1 MRFKTV
7 MLLSKNV
14 ESVNHNQKFIH
25 MADSLE
31 LQQVI
36 CPSCE
41 QVITSFNPFAAE
53 VECPYCHNK
62 AFNPLITAK
71 KIPVPERLIVFQTQE
86 SDFEKAMISN
96 LVEHDYVPTDIFN
109 CINPDN
115 VIKAY
120 LPMFL
125 YEGQYQSSW
134 SCNIAYEATEVRAT
148 SDGKGVKN
156 ESVKKYAPKTGTSHG
171 NFAFLCLAYEGK
183 DIPEELR
190 NFSTQFPYNAMA
202 SKEYDPNL
210 LGLDLEDSPMTLPL
224 DADTDLIWNK
234 YGDSLVN
241 QMATKRAKQ
250 QLLGEDIK
258 DFRTS
263 CSYNL
268 KHNGRFVLAPFWFV
282 YYTYNNEKHYFIMD
296 GLGENT
302 AMTTPVNQEEVA
314 FVNGKKR
321 IKTIVSWLWPL
332 AILMWFLFDFVT
344 ALAAL
349 GVWFVAKIIVKA
361 VMNKQIKNRLA
372 ASREARRVAA
382 TKL

>member
-1 MRFKTV
+1 
-7 MLLSKNV
+7 
-14 ESVNHNQKFIH
+14 

-36 CPSCE
+36 CPSCK
-41 QVITSFNPFAAE
+41 QVITSFSPFAAE

-71 KIPVPERLIVFQTQE
+71 KIPVPERLIVFKTNE
-86 SDFEKAMISN
+86 NDFEQALISN
-96 LVEHDYVPTDIFN
+96 LVERDYVPTDIFN

-134 SCNIAYEATEVRAT
+134 SCKVAYEATEVRAT

-156 ESVKKYAPKTGTSHG
+156 KTVKKYAPQTGTSQG

-190 NFSTQFPYNAMA
+190 TFSTQFPYNTMA

-210 LGLDLEDSPMTLPL
+210 LGLDAEDSPMTLPL

-241 QMATKRAKQ
+241 QMASDNAKQ
-250 QLLGEDIK
+250 QLSGEDIK
-258 DFRTS
+258 DFRAS
-263 CSYNL
+263 NSYNL

-314 FVNGKKR
+314 FVNGKER

-332 AILMWFLFDFVT
+332 AILMWFLLDFTAALVT
-344 ALAAL
+344 L
-349 GVWFVAKIIVKA
+349 GVWFVAKIIVNMT
-361 VMNKQIKNRLA
+361 MNKQIQSRLDT
-372 ASREARRVAA
+372 SCEARRAA
-382 TKL
+382 AANL

>member
-1 MRFKTV
+1 
-7 MLLSKNV
+7 
-14 ESVNHNQKFIH
+14 

-36 CPSCE
+36 CPSCK
-41 QVITSFNPFAAE
+41 QVITSFSPFAAE

-71 KIPVPERLIVFQTQE
+71 KIPVPERLIVFKTNE
-86 SDFEKAMISN
+86 NDFERALISN
-96 LVEHDYVPTDIFN
+96 LVERDYVPTDIFN

-125 YEGQYQSSW
+125 YEGHYQSSW
-134 SCNIAYEATEVRAT
+134 SCKVAYEATEVRAT

-156 ESVKKYAPKTGTSHG
+156 KTVKKYAPQTGTSQG

-190 NFSTQFPYNAMA
+190 TFSTQFPYNTMA

-210 LGLDLEDSPMTLPL
+210 LGLDAEDSPMTLPL

-241 QMATKRAKQ
+241 QMASDNAKQ
-250 QLLGEDIK
+250 QLSGEDIK
-258 DFRTS
+258 DFRAS
-263 CSYNL
+263 NSYNL

-302 AMTTPVNQEEVA
+302 AMTTPIDQEEVA
-314 FVNGKKR
+314 FVNGKER

-332 AILMWFLFDFVT
+332 AILMWFLLDFTAALVT
-344 ALAAL
+344 L
-349 GVWFVAKIIVKA
+349 GVWFVAKIIVNIM
-361 VMNKQIKNRLA
+361 MNKQIQSRLDT
-372 ASREARRVAA
+372 SREARRAA
-382 TKL
+382 AANL

>member
-1 MRFKTV
+1 
-7 MLLSKNV
+7 
-14 ESVNHNQKFIH
+14 

-36 CPSCE
+36 CPSCK
-41 QVITSFNPFAAE
+41 QVITSFSPFAAE

-71 KIPVPERLIVFQTQE
+71 KIPVPERLIVFKTNE
-86 SDFEKAMISN
+86 NDFEQALISN
-96 LVEHDYVPTDIFN
+96 LVERDYVPTDIFN

-134 SCNIAYEATEVRAT
+134 SCKVAYEATEVRAT

-156 ESVKKYAPKTGTSHG
+156 KTVKKYAPQTGTSQG

-190 NFSTQFPYNAMA
+190 TFSTQFPYNTMA

-210 LGLDLEDSPMTLPL
+210 LGLDAEDSPMTLPL

-241 QMATKRAKQ
+241 QMASDNAKQ
-250 QLLGEDIK
+250 QLSGEDIK
-258 DFRTS
+258 DFRAS
-263 CSYNL
+263 NSYNL

-314 FVNGKKR
+314 FVNGKER

-332 AILMWFLFDFVT
+332 AILMWFLLDFTAALVT
-344 ALAAL
+344 L
-349 GVWFVAKIIVKA
+349 GVWFVAKIIVNMM
-361 VMNKQIKNRLA
+361 MNKQIQSRLDT
-372 ASREARRVAA
+372 SCEARRAA
-382 TKL
+382 AANL

>member
-1 MRFKTV
+1 
-7 MLLSKNV
+7 
-14 ESVNHNQKFIH
+14 

-36 CPSCE
+36 CPSCK
-41 QVITSFNPFAAE
+41 QVISSFSPFAAE

-71 KIPVPERLIVFQTQE
+71 KVPIPERLIVFKTKE
-86 SDFEKAMISN
+86 NDFEQAMISN
-96 LVEHDYVPTDIFN
+96 LVERDYVPTDIFN

-134 SCNIAYEATEVRAT
+134 SCKVAYEATEVRAT

-156 ESVKKYAPKTGTSHG
+156 KTVKKYAPQTGTSQG

-190 NFSTQFPYNAMA
+190 TFSTQFPYNAMA
-202 SKEYDPNL
+202 SKEYDPKL
-210 LGLDLEDSPMTLPL
+210 LGLDTEESPMTLPL

-241 QMATKRAKQ
+241 QMASDNAKQ
-250 QLLGEDIK
+250 QLSGEDIK
-258 DFRTS
+258 DFRAS
-263 CSYNL
+263 NSYNL

-314 FVNGKKR
+314 FVNGKER

-332 AILMWFLFDFVT
+332 AILMWFILDFTVALVT
-344 ALAAL
+344 L
-349 GVWFVAKIIVKA
+349 GVWFVAKIV
-361 VMNKQIKNRLA
+361 VNMMMNKQINARLNE
-372 ASREARRVAA
+372 SREARRAA
-382 TKL
+382 AANL

>member
-1 MRFKTV
+1 
-7 MLLSKNV
+7 
-14 ESVNHNQKFIH
+14 

-36 CPSCE
+36 CPSCK
-41 QVITSFNPFAAE
+41 QVISSFSPFAAE

-71 KIPVPERLIVFQTQE
+71 KIPVPERLIVFKTTE
-86 SDFEKAMISN
+86 GDFEQALISN
-96 LVEHDYVPTDIFN
+96 LVERDYVPTDIFN
-109 CINPDN
+109 CINPEN

-134 SCNIAYEATEVRAT
+134 SCKVAYEATEVRAT
-148 SDGKGVKN
+148 SDGQGVKN
-156 ESVKKYAPKTGTSHG
+156 KTVKKYAPQTGTSQG

-190 NFSTQFPYNAMA
+190 TFSSQFPYNTMA
-202 SKEYDPNL
+202 SKEYDPGL
-210 LGLDLEDSPMTLPL
+210 LGLDAEDSPITLPL
-224 DADTDLIWNK
+224 DADTDLIWTK

-241 QMATKRAKQ
+241 QMASDNAKQ
-250 QLLGEDIK
+250 QLSGEDIK
-258 DFRTS
+258 DFRAS
-263 CSYNL
+263 NSYNL
-268 KHNGRFVLAPFWFV
+268 NHNGRFVLAPFWFV

-314 FVNGKKR
+314 FVNGKER
-321 IKTIVSWLWPL
+321 IKTIVSWMWLL
-332 AILMWFLFDFVT
+332 ALVMWFLINFTVGLVT
-344 ALAAL
+344 L
-349 GVWFVAKIIVKA
+349 GVWLVAKIVVGIM
-361 VMNKQIKNRLA
+361 MNKQIQAHLD
-372 ASREARRVAA
+372 ASREARRAA
-382 TKL
+382 AANL

>member
-1 MRFKTV
+1 
-7 MLLSKNV
+7 
-14 ESVNHNQKFIH
+14 

-36 CPSCE
+36 CPSCK
-41 QVITSFNPFAAE
+41 QVITSFSPFAAE

-71 KIPVPERLIVFQTQE
+71 KIPVPERLIVFQTKE
-86 SDFEKAMISN
+86 NDFEQALISN
-96 LVEHDYVPTDIFN
+96 LVERDYVPTDIFN

-134 SCNIAYEATEVRAT
+134 SCKVAYETTEVRAT
-148 SDGKGVKN
+148 SDGKGVQNQK
-156 ESVKKYAPKTGTSHG
+156 VKKYAPQTGTSQG

-190 NFSTQFPYNAMA
+190 TFSTQFPYNIMA

-210 LGLDLEDSPMTLPL
+210 LGLDAEDSPMTLPL

-241 QMATKRAKQ
+241 QMASDNAKQ
-250 QLLGEDIK
+250 QLSGEDIK
-258 DFRTS
+258 DFRAS
-263 CSYNL
+263 NSYNL

-314 FVNGKKR
+314 FVKGKER
-321 IKTIVSWLWPL
+321 IKKIVSWLWLL
-332 AILMWFLFDFVT
+332 AILMWFLLDFTVALVT
-344 ALAAL
+344 L
-349 GVWFVAKIIVKA
+349 GVWFVAKIIVNI
-361 VMNKQIKNRLA
+361 VMNKKIQSRLD
-372 ASREARRVAA
+372 ASREARRAA
-382 TKL
+382 AANL

>member
-1 MRFKTV
+1 
-7 MLLSKNV
+7 
-14 ESVNHNQKFIH
+14 

-36 CPSCE
+36 CPSCK
-41 QVITSFNPFAAE
+41 QVITSFSPFAAE

-71 KIPVPERLIVFQTQE
+71 KIPVPERLIVFKTNE
-86 SDFEKAMISN
+86 NDFEQALISN
-96 LVEHDYVPTDIFN
+96 LVERDYVPTDIFN

-134 SCNIAYEATEVRAT
+134 SCKVAYEATEVRAT

-156 ESVKKYAPKTGTSHG
+156 KTVKKYAPQTGTSQG

-190 NFSTQFPYNAMA
+190 TFSTQFPYNTMA

-210 LGLDLEDSPMTLPL
+210 LGLDAEDSPITLPL

-241 QMATKRAKQ
+241 QMASDNAKQ
-250 QLLGEDIK
+250 QLSGEDII
-258 DFRTS
+258 DFRAS
-263 CSYNL
+263 NSYNL

-302 AMTTPVNQEEVA
+302 AMTTPINQEEVA
-314 FVNGKKR
+314 FVNGKER

-332 AILMWFLFDFVT
+332 AILMWFLLDFTAALVT
-344 ALAAL
+344 L
-349 GVWFVAKIIVKA
+349 GVWFVAKIIVNMM
-361 VMNKQIKNRLA
+361 MNKQIQSRLDT
-372 ASREARRVAA
+372 SREARRAA
-382 TKL
+382 AANL

>member
-1 MRFKTV
+1 
-7 MLLSKNV
+7 
-14 ESVNHNQKFIH
+14 

-36 CPSCE
+36 CPSCK
-41 QVITSFNPFAAE
+41 QVITSFSPFAAE

-71 KIPVPERLIVFQTQE
+71 KIPVPERLIVFKTNE
-86 SDFEKAMISN
+86 NDFEQALISN
-96 LVEHDYVPTDIFN
+96 LVERDYVPTDIFN

-134 SCNIAYEATEVRAT
+134 SCKVAYEATEVRAT

-156 ESVKKYAPKTGTSHG
+156 KTVKKYAPQTGTSQG

-190 NFSTQFPYNAMA
+190 TFSTQFPYNTMA

-210 LGLDLEDSPMTLPL
+210 LGLDAEDSPMTLPL

-241 QMATKRAKQ
+241 QMASDNAKQ
-250 QLLGEDIK
+250 QLSGEDIK
-258 DFRTS
+258 DFRAS
-263 CSYNL
+263 NSYNL

-314 FVNGKKR
+314 FVNGKER

-332 AILMWFLFDFVT
+332 AILMWFLLDFTAALVT
-344 ALAAL
+344 L
-349 GVWFVAKIIVKA
+349 GVWFVAKIIVNMM
-361 VMNKQIKNRLA
+361 MNKQIQSRLDT
-372 ASREARRVAA
+372 SREARRAA
-382 TKL
+382 AANL

>member
-1 MRFKTV
+1 
-7 MLLSKNV
+7 
-14 ESVNHNQKFIH
+14 

-36 CPSCE
+36 CPSCK
-41 QVITSFNPFAAE
+41 QVITSFSPFAAE

-71 KIPVPERLIVFQTQE
+71 KIPVPERLIVFKTNE
-86 SDFEKAMISN
+86 NDFEQALISN
-96 LVEHDYVPTDIFN
+96 LVERDYVPTDIFN

-134 SCNIAYEATEVRAT
+134 SCKVAYEATEVRAT

-156 ESVKKYAPKTGTSHG
+156 KTVKKYAPQTGTSQG

-190 NFSTQFPYNAMA
+190 TFSTQFPYNIMA

-210 LGLDLEDSPMTLPL
+210 LGLDAEDSPMTLPL

-234 YGDSLVN
+234 YGESLVN
-241 QMATKRAKQ
+241 QMASDNAKQ
-250 QLLGEDIK
+250 QLSGEDIK
-258 DFRTS
+258 DFRAS
-263 CSYNL
+263 NSYNL

-302 AMTTPVNQEEVA
+302 AMTTPIDQEEVA
-314 FVNGKKR
+314 FVNGKER

-332 AILMWFLFDFVT
+332 AILMWFLLDFTAALVT
-344 ALAAL
+344 L
-349 GVWFVAKIIVKA
+349 GVWFVAKIIVNIM
-361 VMNKQIKNRLA
+361 MNKQIQSRLDT
-372 ASREARRVAA
+372 SREARRAA
-382 TKL
+382 AANL

>member
-1 MRFKTV
+1 
-7 MLLSKNV
+7 
-14 ESVNHNQKFIH
+14 

-36 CPSCE
+36 CPSCK
-41 QVITSFNPFAAE
+41 QVITSFSPFAAE

-71 KIPVPERLIVFQTQE
+71 KIPVPERLIVFKTNE
-86 SDFEKAMISN
+86 NDFEQALISN
-96 LVEHDYVPTDIFN
+96 LVERDYVPTDIFN

-134 SCNIAYEATEVRAT
+134 SCKVAYEATEVGAT

-156 ESVKKYAPKTGTSHG
+156 KTVKKYAPQTGTSQG

-190 NFSTQFPYNAMA
+190 TFSTQFPYNTMA

-210 LGLDLEDSPMTLPL
+210 LGLDAEDSPMTLPL

-241 QMATKRAKQ
+241 QMASDNAKQ
-250 QLLGEDIK
+250 QLSGEDIK
-258 DFRTS
+258 DFRAS
-263 CSYNL
+263 NSYNL

-302 AMTTPVNQEEVA
+302 AMTTPIDQEEVA
-314 FVNGKKR
+314 FVNGKER

-332 AILMWFLFDFVT
+332 AILMWFLLDFTAALVT
-344 ALAAL
+344 L
-349 GVWFVAKIIVKA
+349 GVWFVAKIIVNMM
-361 VMNKQIKNRLA
+361 MNKQIQSRLDT
-372 ASREARRVAA
+372 SREARRAA
-382 TKL
+382 AANL

>member
-1 MRFKTV
+1 
-7 MLLSKNV
+7 
-14 ESVNHNQKFIH
+14 

-36 CPSCE
+36 CPSCK
-41 QVITSFNPFAAE
+41 QVITSFSPFAAE

-71 KIPVPERLIVFQTQE
+71 KIPVPERLIVFKTNE
-86 SDFEKAMISN
+86 NDFEQALISN
-96 LVEHDYVPTDIFN
+96 LVERDYVPTDIFN

-134 SCNIAYEATEVRAT
+134 SCKVAYEATEVRAT

-156 ESVKKYAPKTGTSHG
+156 KTVKKYAPQTGTSQG

-190 NFSTQFPYNAMA
+190 TFSTQFPYNTMA

-210 LGLDLEDSPMTLPL
+210 LGLDAEDSPMTLPL

-241 QMATKRAKQ
+241 QMASDNAKQ
-250 QLLGEDIK
+250 QLSGEDIK
-258 DFRTS
+258 DFRAS
-263 CSYNL
+263 NSYNL
-268 KHNGRFVLAPFWFV
+268 QHNGRFVLAPFWFV
-282 YYTYNNEKHYFIMD
+282 YYTYNKEKHYFIMD

-314 FVNGKKR
+314 FVNGKER

-332 AILMWFLFDFVT
+332 AILMWFLLDFTAALVT
-344 ALAAL
+344 L
-349 GVWFVAKIIVKA
+349 GVWFVAKIIVNMM
-361 VMNKQIKNRLA
+361 MNKQIQSRLDT
-372 ASREARRVAA
+372 SREARRAA
-382 TKL
+382 AANL

>member
-1 MRFKTV
+1 
-7 MLLSKNV
+7 
-14 ESVNHNQKFIH
+14 

-36 CPSCE
+36 CPSCK
-41 QVITSFNPFAAE
+41 QVITSFSPFAAE

-71 KIPVPERLIVFQTQE
+71 KIPVPERLIVFKTNE
-86 SDFEKAMISN
+86 NDFEQALISN
-96 LVEHDYVPTDIFN
+96 LVERDYVPTDIFN

-134 SCNIAYEATEVRAT
+134 SCKVAYEATEVRAT

-156 ESVKKYAPKTGTSHG
+156 KTVKKYAPQTGTSQG

-190 NFSTQFPYNAMA
+190 TFSTQFPYNTMA

-210 LGLDLEDSPMTLPL
+210 LGLDAEDSPMTLPL

-241 QMATKRAKQ
+241 QMASDNAKQ
-250 QLLGEDIK
+250 QLSGEDIK
-258 DFRTS
+258 DFRAS
-263 CSYNL
+263 NSYNL

-314 FVNGKKR
+314 FVNGKER

-332 AILMWFLFDFVT
+332 AILMWFLLDFTVALVT
-344 ALAAL
+344 L
-349 GVWFVAKIIVKA
+349 GVWFVAKIIVN
-361 VMNKQIKNRLA
+361 VMMNKQIQSRLDT
-372 ASREARRVAA
+372 SREARRAA
-382 TKL
+382 AANL

>member
-1 MRFKTV
+1 
-7 MLLSKNV
+7 
-14 ESVNHNQKFIH
+14 

-36 CPSCE
+36 CPSCK
-41 QVITSFNPFAAE
+41 QVITSFSPFAAE

-71 KIPVPERLIVFQTQE
+71 KIPVPERLIVFKTNE
-86 SDFEKAMISN
+86 NDFEQALISN
-96 LVEHDYVPTDIFN
+96 LVERDYVPTDIFN

-134 SCNIAYEATEVRAT
+134 SCKVAYEATEVRAT

-156 ESVKKYAPKTGTSHG
+156 KTVKKYAPQTGTSQG

-190 NFSTQFPYNAMA
+190 TFSTQFPYNTMA

-210 LGLDLEDSPMTLPL
+210 LGLDAEDSPMTLPL

-241 QMATKRAKQ
+241 QMASDNAKQ
-250 QLLGEDIK
+250 QLSGEDIK
-258 DFRTS
+258 DFRAS
-263 CSYNL
+263 NSYNL

-314 FVNGKKR
+314 FVNGKER

-332 AILMWFLFDFVT
+332 AILMWFLLDFT
-344 ALAAL
+344 AALITL
-349 GVWFVAKIIVKA
+349 GVWFVAKIIVNMM
-361 VMNKQIKNRLA
+361 MNKQIQSRLDT
-372 ASREARRVAA
+372 SREARRAA
-382 TKL
+382 AANL

>member
-1 MRFKTV
+1 
-7 MLLSKNV
+7 
-14 ESVNHNQKFIH
+14 

-36 CPSCE
+36 CPSCK
-41 QVITSFNPFAAE
+41 QVITSFSPFAAE

-71 KIPVPERLIVFQTQE
+71 KIPVPERLIVFKTNE
-86 SDFEKAMISN
+86 NDFEQALISN
-96 LVEHDYVPTDIFN
+96 LVERDYVPTDIFN

-134 SCNIAYEATEVRAT
+134 SCKVAYEATEVRAT

-156 ESVKKYAPKTGTSHG
+156 KTVKKYAPQTGTSQG

-190 NFSTQFPYNAMA
+190 TFSTQFPYNTMA

-210 LGLDLEDSPMTLPL
+210 LGLDAEDSPMTLPL

-241 QMATKRAKQ
+241 QMASDNAKQ
-250 QLLGEDIK
+250 QLSGEDIK
-258 DFRTS
+258 DFRAS
-263 CSYNL
+263 NSYNL

-296 GLGENT
+296 GLGETT
-302 AMTTPVNQEEVA
+302 AMTTPIDQEEVA
-314 FVNGKKR
+314 FVNGKER

-332 AILMWFLFDFVT
+332 AILMWFLLDFTAALVT
-344 ALAAL
+344 L
-349 GVWFVAKIIVKA
+349 GVWFVAKIIVNMM
-361 VMNKQIKNRLA
+361 MNKQIQSRLDT
-372 ASREARRVAA
+372 SREARRAA
-382 TKL
+382 AANL